1 MALTGSG
8 LRHRGARRGAR
19 RVVPSAV
26 ARRNAWVLRILGLS
40 VGGLAVGVAIG
51 LVVGR

>member
-1 MALTGSG
+1 MSLTGSES
-8 LRHRGARRGAR
+8 RYSGARRAA
-19 RVVPSAV
+19 PSAV
-26 ARRNAWVLRILGLS
+26 ARRNAWVLRVLGLS

>member
-8 LRHRGARRGAR
+8 LRYRGAHRTA
-19 RVVPSAV
+19 PSAV
-26 ARRNAWVLRILGLS
+26 ARRDAWALWILGLS

>member
-1 MALTGSG
+1 MALTGSEI
-8 LRHRGARRGAR
+8 RHHSAHRTA
-19 RVVPSAV
+19 PSAV
-26 ARRNAWVLRILGLS
+26 ARRDAWVLWILGLS

>member
-1 MALTGSG
+1 MSLPGSETR
-8 LRHRGARRGAR
+8 RHGTHRRAG
-19 RVVPSAV
+19 PSAV
-26 ARRNAWVLRILGLS
+26 ARRNAWMLRVLGLS